1 MWRLRPWEQAQAA
14 PRRGWGDG
22 GAGDSGSEP
31 SFHKR
36 GTETPEEKSWLRAR
50 QLMTCYQPR
59 GALVR
64 QAWVLGRPTAMR
76 IDLLAE
82 PRSSTSAPRLAP
94 ETIPPPCS
102 RTLHGSRRPF
112 PQNLSQEMEPGHKA
126 AQSSSYPH
134 PPRCFLPGGR
144 GGARTERQAS
154 GGTAPIDNLRSDLGP
169 SFAGTGWKPR
179 AVTSTPGFIQDS
191 APGRHTVSAQ

>member
-1 MWRLRPWEQAQAA
+1 
-14 PRRGWGDG
+14 
-22 GAGDSGSEP
+22 
-31 SFHKR
+31 
-36 GTETPEEKSWLRAR
+36 
-50 QLMTCYQPR
+50 
-59 GALVR
+59 
-64 QAWVLGRPTAMR
+64 MR

-126 AQSSSYPH
+126 AQPSSYPH

-144 GGARTERQAS
+144 GGGVHAQSAKHL
-154 GGTAPIDNLRSDLGP
+154 GAPHPLTTSDLILAPHLRAQDGNPGP
-169 SFAGTGWKPR
+169 
-179 AVTSTPGFIQDS
+179 
-191 APGRHTVSAQ
+191 